1 MAEQSRI
8 QQEGLRGRVAI
19 VTGAGRRAGIG
30 AAICRALAWKGADV
44 FFTQWGAYDRGPG
57 IGEDPDGPAALQ
69 QELRSLDVR
78 AEHAEAD
85 LSLPETPAR
94 VLEEA
99 TGRLGV
105 PSILVNNAAHST
117 RDGFENLD
125 STTLASS
132 THSYR

>member
-1 MAEQSRI
+1 MGEQSRI
-8 QQEGLRGRVAI
+8 PKEGLRGRVAV
-19 VTGAGRRAGIG
+19 VTGASRRAGIG
-30 AAICRALAWKGADV
+30 AAICRALARRGADV
-44 FFTQWGAYDRGPG
+44 FCTQWGAYDRGLG
-57 IGEDPDGPAALQ
+57 IGEDLDGPAALRE
-69 QELRSLDVR
+69 ELRSLDVR

-94 VLEEA
+94 VIEEA

-132 THSYR
+132 TRSYR